1 MSAPAAHAK
10 SARADSVRGIAL
22 MIVAVGL
29 LTINDAIAK
38 YLTQHY
44 PLGQVL
50 ALRHAAVVLAI
61 LPYAAVV
68 SGWPSLRVRNWGGQ
82 LARGALFVAG
92 TAFLV
97 LSVKSLPLATVTSLT
112 MTAPIFVAMLSA
124 PMLGERVNFARWF
137 AIVGGFI
144 GVLLIV
150 RPGGQAFEWALM
162 FALGAAFAN
171 GMRDVVTRRLSRTE
185 TSIAQLFW
193 SNVIVAIV
201 CVATY
206 DAGWLALDAR
216 GLAWFAGAGL
226 LNAVSHFVMI
236 EAMRCGEAA
245 LVAPFRYTALVWAV
259 VIGLIVWGHVPD
271 AWVVLGASVIA
282 ASGIGMMLMERQAWR
297 RV

>member
-1 MSAPAAHAK
+1 MTASAVHAAP
-10 SARADSVRGIAL
+10 SRADSVRGIVL

-38 YLTQHY
+38 YLTQAY

-50 ALRHAAVVLAI
+50 VLRHAVVVLAI
-61 LPYAAVV
+61 LPYAAAI

-82 LARGALFVAG
+82 CFRGVLFIAG

-97 LSVKSLPLATVTSLT
+97 LSVKLLPLATVTSLT

-150 RPGGQAFEWALM
+150 RPGVQAFEWGLI
-162 FALGAAFAN
+162 FALAAAFAN
-171 GMRDVVTRRLSRTE
+171 GMRDVVTRRLARTE
-185 TSIAQLFW
+185 TSISQLFW
-193 SNVIVAIV
+193 SNVIVTLA
-201 CVATY
+201 CLATY
-206 DAGWLALDAR
+206 DSDWRALDAR
-216 GLAWFAGAGL
+216 GAAWFVGAGV
-226 LNAVSHFVMI
+226 LNAVAHFVMI
-236 EAMRCGEAA
+236 ESMRSGEAA
-245 LVAPFRYTALVWAV
+245 LVAPFRYTALIWAV
-259 VIGLIVWGHVPD
+259 VIGLAVWGHLPD
-271 AWVVLGASVIA
+271 VWVVFGASVIA
-282 ASGIGMMLMERQAWR
+282 ASGIGMILMERRAWR